1 MTVVNKFEF
10 LKDGKFTVIEQPIE
24 KTDRPKFDGEFI
36 RSWTGETGKHSIKR
50 PPEVKS
56 GYLNALLQKNGY
68 KKARDVSK
76 DTGTQN

>member
-10 LKDGKFTVIEQPIE
+10 LKDGKFIVIEQPIDQV
-24 KTDRPKFDGEFI
+24 DRPKFDGKFL

-68 KKARDVSK
+68 KKVKDVSK
-76 DTGTQN
+76 DTGAQN